1 MLRTEYCLIRAER
14 LRMLM
19 LTAPDPTAVIRL
31 RGFIQKY
38 RVLAERAK
46 RKVESQPLNV
56 GGSLPRRSA
65 PDGGEFRQAVEAVTQ
80 IAALAV
86 ATPPDRELA
95 AGSAAIPK
103 RP

>member
-1 MLRTEYCLIRAER
+1 MLRTEYCLTRAER

-31 RGFIQKY
+31 RGFVQKY

-46 RKVESQPLNV
+46 RKVEFRPLNV
-56 GGSLPRRSA
+56 DASVPRRSA
-65 PDGGEFRQAVEAVTQ
+65 PDGGEFRQAVGAVAQ

-86 ATPPDRELA
+86 ATPPDRETG